1 MNRISVYSPPNQMCD
16 FAELMG
22 LSYPDVRKA
31 QVYFLYHVED
41 VRRARISDI
50 TGYAPST
57 LSSLRNRVGGYAD
70 LARELFL
77 EVVEDETETV
87 AVPVRTT
94 YRRCGEVVVPMNYLP
109 GCGEDIPGQQ
119 TTYLFKFYTDNSN
132 VPVFSK
138 IGTTAKSVNERLR
151 QEIGE
156 YRKKFDIRS
165 VDVCRIYD
173 CGELPPESFES
184 FLRCKLIK
192 KFPGTWKK
200 NDRFFGTDIPEEL
213 FTTLCEQFANE

>member
-1 MNRISVYSPPNQMCD
+1 MRISVYSPADEMHN
-16 FAELMG
+16 FAEQMG
-22 LSYPDVRKA
+22 LRYPDVRKA

-41 VRRARISDI
+41 VRRARISAI
-50 TGYAPST
+50 TGYSPNT
-57 LSSLRNRVGGYAD
+57 LSSLRNRVSDYAS
-70 LARELFL
+70 LAEELFL
-77 EVVEDETETV
+77 EVIEEDTAEV

-94 YRRCGEVVVPMNYLP
+94 YRRCGDVVVPMNYLP
-109 GCGEDIPGQQ
+109 GCGEDVQGQQ
-119 TTYLFKFYTDNSN
+119 TTYLFKFYTADTA

-213 FTTLCEQFANE
+213 FTALCEQFANE

>member
-1 MNRISVYSPPNQMCD
+1 MRISAYSTNEEIRA
-16 FAELMG
+16 FAKDNG
-22 LSYPDVRKA
+22 LFYPDVHRA
-31 QVYFLYHVED
+31 QVYFLYHVEE
-41 VRRARISDI
+41 VRRARIAEI
-50 TGYAPST
+50 TGYSVAT
-57 LSSLRNRVGGYAD
+57 LSTMRNHVGDYAE
-70 LARELFL
+70 LAEEIFV
-77 EVVEDETETV
+77 EVVEETPSEPTI
-87 AVPVRTT
+87 PILTT
-94 YRRCGEVVVPMNYLP
+94 YRRCGDVVVPMNYLP
-109 GCGEDIPGQQ
+109 GCGEDVKGQQ
-119 TTYLFKFYTDNSN
+119 TTYLFKFYTSNSA

-184 FLRCKLIK
+184 YLRCKLIK

-200 NDRFFGTDIPEEL
+200 NDRFFDTDIPEDL
-213 FTTLCEQFANE
+213 FTALCDQFANE

>member
-1 MNRISVYSPPNQMCD
+1 MRISVYSPAEEMSN
-16 FAELMG
+16 FAEEMG
-22 LSYPDVRKA
+22 LHYPDVRKA
-31 QVYFLYHVED
+31 QVYFLYHVEE
-41 VRRARISDI
+41 VRRARISAI

-57 LSSLRNRVGGYAD
+57 LSSLRNRVSDYAS
-70 LARELFL
+70 LAEELFL
-77 EVVEDETETV
+77 EVIEEDTAEV

-94 YRRCGEVVVPMNYLP
+94 YRRCGDVVVPMNYLP
-109 GCGEDIPGQQ
+109 GCGEDVQGQQ
-119 TTYLFKFYTDNSN
+119 TTYLFKFYTADTA

-200 NDRFFGTDIPEEL
+200 NDRFFGTDIPVEM
-213 FTTLCEQFANE
+213 FTALCEQFANE

>member
-1 MNRISVYSPPNQMCD
+1 MRISVYSPANEMCE
-16 FAELMG
+16 FAEQMG

-31 QVYFLYHVED
+31 QVYFLYHIED
-41 VRRARISDI
+41 VRRARISAI

-57 LSSLRNRVGGYAD
+57 LSSLRNKVCDYAE
-70 LARELFL
+70 LAEELFL
-77 EVVEDETETV
+77 EVVEEV
-87 AVPVRTT
+87 PKVVSVPVRTT
-94 YRRCGEVVVPMNYLP
+94 YRRCGDVIVPMNYLP
-109 GCGEDIPGQQ
+109 DCGEDVPGQQ
-119 TTYLFKFYTDNSN
+119 TTYLFKFYTADSA

-192 KFPGTWKK
+192 QFPGTWKK

-213 FTTLCEQFANE
+213 FTALCDQFANE